1 MEEAKNLE
9 NTEATEESNEPVQPE
24 ETEEPTQPEEPAQSE
39 EDEEEEAEEAA
50 QPEEEEED
58 EDEEDEDEED
68 EEEEDLEENMSDNE
82 DELKKL
88 EDCQKKDYLLDI
100 HTELK
105 QINHIELDALSRII
119 RDKDGNIIDELHKT
133 IPFLTK
139 YERAR
144 ILGLRTKQINKGSA
158 IFVKAD
164 KDIIDGYN
172 IALLELEQKKI
183 PFIIQRPLPNGGSEY
198 WNVSDLEIIDY

>member
-1 MEEAKNLE
+1 M
-9 NTEATEESNEPVQPE
+9 T
-24 ETEEPTQPEEPAQSE
+24 
-39 EDEEEEAEEAA
+39 
-50 QPEEEEED
+50 
-58 EDEEDEDEED
+58 
-68 EEEEDLEENMSDNE
+68 EDLEKNLDENLDENLSENE

-88 EDCQKKDYLLDI
+88 EDSVQKDYLLSI

-105 QINHIELDALSRII
+105 QLNHIELEAFSRII
-119 RDKDGNIIDELHKT
+119 RDKNGNIIDGLHKT

-139 YERAR
+139 YEKTK
-144 ILGLRTKQINKGSA
+144 ILGLRTKQINKGGA
-158 IFVKAD
+158 IFVEAP

-198 WNVSDLEIIDY
+198 WKVSDLEIIDY

>member
-1 MEEAKNLE
+1 MDETKK
-9 NTEATEESNEPVQPE
+9 PE
-24 ETEEPTQPEEPAQSE
+24 EEPEVPEEENQEP
-39 EDEEEEAEEAA
+39 EDNEEAEDNE
-50 QPEEEEED
+50 
-58 EDEEDEDEED
+58 
-68 EEEEDLEENMSDNE
+68 EEEEDLEENISDNE

-88 EDCQKKDYLLDI
+88 EDCQKKDYLLNI

-119 RDKDGNIIDELHKT
+119 RDKNGNIIDELHKT

-144 ILGLRTKQINKGSA
+144 ILGVRTKQINRGGA
-158 IFVKAD
+158 VFVKVD

>member
-1 MEEAKNLE
+1 MEEMDSH
-9 NTEATEESNEPVQPE
+9 EEWEGFW
-24 ETEEPTQPEEPAQSE
+24 
-39 EDEEEEAEEAA
+39 
-50 QPEEEEED
+50 
-58 EDEEDEDEED
+58 
-68 EEEEDLEENMSDNE
+68 EEEDLEENISDNE

-144 ILGLRTKQINKGSA
+144 ILGLRTKQIKMG
-158 IFVKAD
+158 
-164 KDIIDGYN
+164 
-172 IALLELEQKKI
+172 
-183 PFIIQRPLPNGGSEY
+183 
-198 WNVSDLEIIDY
+198 

>member
-1 MEEAKNLE
+1 
-9 NTEATEESNEPVQPE
+9 
-24 ETEEPTQPEEPAQSE
+24 
-39 EDEEEEAEEAA
+39 
-50 QPEEEEED
+50 
-58 EDEEDEDEED
+58 
-68 EEEEDLEENMSDNE
+68 MSDNE
-82 DELKKL
+82 DELKNL
-88 EDCQKKDYLLDI
+88 EDCQKNDYLLNI

-105 QINHIELDALSRII
+105 QINHIELDALSRIV

-172 IALLELEQKKI
+172 IALLELEHKKI

>member
-1 MEEAKNLE
+1 MKTLRLIQGDITIQKVDAIVNAA
-9 NTEATEESNEPVQPE
+9 NTSLLGSGGVDGAIHRKGGSQI
-24 ETEEPTQPEEPAQSE
+24 
-39 EDEEEEAEEAA
+39 
-50 QPEEEEED
+50 
-58 EDEEDEDEED
+58 
-68 EEEEDLEENMSDNE
+68 
-82 DELKKL
+82 L

-119 RDKDGNIIDELHKT
+119 RDKNGNIIDKLHKT
-133 IPFLTK
+133 IPVLTK

>member
-1 MEEAKNLE
+1 MAENSEQVNTVQSQKEGGNQAAQEEAGNQAAQE
-9 NTEATEESNEPVQPE
+9 EAGNQAAQEGAGNQAAQEEAEDQA
-24 ETEEPTQPEEPAQSE
+24 AQ
-39 EDEEEEAEEAA
+39 EEEAENS
-50 QPEEEEED
+50 ED
-58 EDEEDEDEED
+58 EDLDEN
-68 EEEEDLEENMSDNE
+68 LSDNE
-82 DELKKL
+82 DEMKKL
-88 EDCQKKDYLLDI
+88 EDSYQKDYLLNI

-105 QINHIELDALSRII
+105 QINHSELEALSRII
-119 RDKDGNIIDELHKT
+119 RNKDGNIIDKLHKT

-144 ILGLRTKQINKGSA
+144 ILGLRTKQINNGSA
-158 IFVKAD
+158 IFVEAD
-164 KDIIDGYN
+164 KHIIDGYN

>member
-1 MEEAKNLE
+1 MDETKKLEEP
-9 NTEATEESNEPVQPE
+9 EESHEESENPE
-24 ETEEPTQPEEPAQSE
+24 VREEE
-39 EDEEEEAEEAA
+39 EEEEA
-50 QPEEEEED
+50 
-58 EDEEDEDEED
+58 
-68 EEEEDLEENMSDNE
+68 EEEEDLEENISDNE

-88 EDCQKKDYLLDI
+88 EDCQKKDYLLNI

-119 RDKDGNIIDELHKT
+119 RDKNGNIIDELHKT

-144 ILGLRTKQINKGSA
+144 ILGVRTKQINKGSA
-158 IFVKAD
+158 IFVKVD

-172 IALLELEQKKI
+172 IALIELEQKKI